1 MELPYSNNL
10 QIGKLS
16 SVFNHVTNTYK
27 YYWFLGI
34 LDHLKEGAEEISVRD
49 IIIRMIARVWYP
61 VNYFYL
67 SFGKWD
73 RLAAA
78 VATIRNTLHC
88 NIDIEEDQ
96 LIALVKER
104 MDHREIENTV
114 AKLSRYVPYRF
125 LSPWF
130 ASRLKGVDDRDRNRL
145 IKELAGED
153 FYSEDHFPPYRF
165 SDDERTIIIQ
175 PEWREYFIT
184 HMKIL
189 QDFTLWQLLTFLR
202 KQNPNV
208 PNIQT
213 KLFPPQKRD
222 FTNAKKFWNLY
233 FEDLGPVNCIYSGL
247 PVTSENYNIDHFVP
261 WSFVTHDQLWNLLP
275 IPKEVNS
282 AKSDHLPARKF
293 LDDFGALQH
302 DAFNRVLKRFSSQPK
317 LLEDYS
323 ILFNKDLDE
332 IQQLPSSA
340 FVETIKDTVHP
351 LLQIAG
357 NMGFEVGWEYPW
369 V

>member
-1 MELPYSNNL
+1 
-10 QIGKLS
+10 
-16 SVFNHVTNTYK
+16 
-27 YYWFLGI
+27 GI
-34 LDHLKEGAEEISVRD
+34 LDHLKEGEDEISIRD
-49 IIIRMIARVWYP
+49 IVIKMIAKVWYT

-78 VATIRNTLHC
+78 VGSIRSTLNC
-88 NIDIEEDQ
+88 DIDIEEDQ
-96 LIALVKER
+96 LIALVKEH
-104 MDHREIENTV
+104 MDHREIGNTV
-114 AKLSRYVPYRF
+114 AKLARYVPYRF

-130 ASRLKGVDDRDRNRL
+130 ASKIKGIDDRDKNRL
-145 IKELAGED
+145 LKELAEER
-153 FYSEDHFPPYRF
+153 FYSEFHFPPYRF
-165 SDDERTIIIQ
+165 SKDESTIIIQ

-202 KQNPNV
+202 KRNPNV

-222 FTNAKKFWNLY
+222 FKYAKRFWNLY
-233 FEDLGPVNCIYSGL
+233 FDDLGQVNCIYSGL
-247 PVTSENYNIDHFVP
+247 PVTSENFNIDHFVP

-275 IPKEVNS
+275 IPKGVNS
-282 AKSDHLPARKF
+282 AKSDRLPARKF

-302 DAFNRVLKRFSSQPK
+302 DAFNRVLKKYSSQPK

-323 ILFNKDLDE
+323 ILFNKELDE
-332 IQQLPSSA
+332 IQQLSCSA
-340 FVETIKDTVHP
+340 FVGTIKDTVQP

-357 NMGFEVGWEYPW
+357 NMGFEEGWEY
-369 V
+369 